1 MRKALIAVIV
11 ASALF
16 AVGAFAA
23 SFAVNAEDVASGAD
37 DVAACAANVDVDF
50 DDPTWDGALTAPDG
64 GTGDWKTAGT
74 TIRFYDASATP
85 ALTSAC
91 NGFDLTLR
99 VETTGGP
106 ITKEVSDL
114 VVTAGAADVNFD
126 APLQVSHINRVSVL
140 VDDEEFTLAS

>member
-1 MRKALIAVIV
+1 
-11 ASALF
+11 
-16 AVGAFAA
+16 
-23 SFAVNAEDVASGAD
+23 
-37 DVAACAANVDVDF
+37 VDVDF

-106 ITKEVSDL
+106 IIKEVSDL